1 MYVKNHSKPFFVCR
15 IWSIFRYD
23 DLDLRHPKIEECEWY
38 IRPSRLQFHIK
49 YLINYQQTNFLHT
62 TTSAFDMW
70 TSTTT
75 MICTYVSTDIIKRIK
90 FCHNFSKATFAKYLT
105 FHLLTLNLLS
115 YVVISGGIITLKML
129 KRKHQLPECCA
140 AQSIIIC

>member
-1 MYVKNHSKPFFVCR
+1 MCAEFGLYLDMMTLTLHILKSK
-15 IWSIFRYD
+15 SLND
-23 DLDLRHPKIEECEWY
+23 

-49 YLINYQQTNFLHT
+49 YLINYQQTNFLHTFT

-115 YVVISGGIITLKML
+115 YVVISGGIITLKMF
-129 KRKHQLPECCA
+129 KRKHQLPKCCA